1 MDRQYKVGIVGAT
14 GMVGQRFVTLLENH
28 PWFKLTVLAASGR
41 SAGKSYEDAVGSRWA
56 MTTPMPESVKKM
68 TVLDAS
74 KVEEVASQVDFV
86 FCAVNMPKDE
96 IKALEEAY
104 AKAECPVVSNNSAHR
119 FTPDVPMVVPEIN
132 ADHIEIIPA
141 QRKRLGTKRGFIAVK
156 SNCSLQSYVPALHPL
171 MKDFGVSKALVCTYQ
186 AISGA
191 GKTFDRMPEIVDNV
205 IPYIGGEEE
214 KSEREP
220 LKLWGH
226 IEGDQIVNAEKPVI
240 TAQCFRVPV
249 SDGHTAAVFVSFD
262 KKPIKEQMLEAW
274 ANFRGP
280 AQELNLPSAPK
291 QFLHYFTEPDR
302 PQPKLDRNTENG
314 MAVCIG
320 RLREDTL
327 FDYKF
332 ACMSHNTLRGA
343 AGGAVL
349 LAELLAA
356 KSAACG
362 ADALLMVTPYYTK
375 TSQAGLVAHFTAMAE
390 AGGIPVILYNVP
402 SRTGLNIAPETALEL
417 SKHPLINGIK
427 EASGNISQ
435 VAKVAALCGDAL
447 NIYSGNDDQVV
458 PLLALG
464 GKGVISVVSNVAPEL
479 VHNCCQAFFDGD
491 TAKACALQLEMLPL
505 EEALFCEVNPIPVK
519 YAMNVLG
526 WNAGECRLP
535 LVEPSDAHK
544 AKIEQAL
551 LAAGLIKE

>member
-1 MDRQYKVGIVGAT
+1 MK
-14 GMVGQRFVTLLENH
+14 
-28 PWFKLTVLAASGR
+28 
-41 SAGKSYEDAVGSRWA
+41 
-56 MTTPMPESVKKM
+56 TPMPESVKKM
-68 TVLDAS
+68 VVLDAAN
-74 KVEEVASQVDFV
+74 VEEVAAKVDFV
-86 FCAVNMPKDE
+86 FCAVNMKKDE

-132 ADHIEIIPA
+132 ADHIDIIPA
-141 QRKRLGTKRGFIAVK
+141 QRKRLGTKRGFVAVK

-262 KKPIKEQMLEAW
+262 KKPTKEQMLEAW

-356 KSAACG
+356 KG
-362 ADALLMVTPYYTK
+362 YMD
-375 TSQAGLVAHFTAMAE
+375 
-390 AGGIPVILYNVP
+390 
-402 SRTGLNIAPETALEL
+402 
-417 SKHPLINGIK
+417 
-427 EASGNISQ
+427 
-435 VAKVAALCGDAL
+435 
-447 NIYSGNDDQVV
+447 
-458 PLLALG
+458 
-464 GKGVISVVSNVAPEL
+464 
-479 VHNCCQAFFDGD
+479 
-491 TAKACALQLEMLPL
+491 
-505 EEALFCEVNPIPVK
+505 
-519 YAMNVLG
+519 
-526 WNAGECRLP
+526 
-535 LVEPSDAHK
+535 
-544 AKIEQAL
+544 
-551 LAAGLIKE
+551 